1 MNEHASQSET
11 EQNKRVHTVEYAGP
25 LTPLPG
31 EIAIKEA
38 DRLGWAS
45 HSKLSEM
52 AKLGQISRRQPSP
65 HFSYVKLDELK
76 KIFGETPPGVTRRRR
91 TEKTKTPTVPLNIT
105 KEERRIIF
113 GEIDSHYLDES
124 RGYAEGWDDEKVAA
138 SLKVP
143 VGWVRSVREENFGP
157 EKGDEVSLAVKELQ
171 SYVAD
176 ADVLM
181 IKIRTVWMERDQ
193 IIKKMVDDQNRIV
206 NESKKVHAAID
217 IARSKINRLIKKK

>member
-1 MNEHASQSET
+1 MNEHASQSNT
-11 EQNKRVHTVEYAGP
+11 EQGKRVHTVEYVGP
-25 LTPLPG
+25 LFPLPG
-31 EIAIKEA
+31 EISITEA

-45 HSKLSEM
+45 HSKLSNL
-52 AKLGQISRRQPSP
+52 AKLGEISRRRASP
-65 HFSYVKLDELK
+65 HYSYLKLDELK
-76 KIFGETPPGVTRRRR
+76 KIFGETPPGVTRRKRI
-91 TEKTKTPTVPLNIT
+91 EKVKTPTVPLNIT

-113 GEIDSHYLDES
+113 SEIDGHYLDES
-124 RGYAEGWDDEKVAA
+124 RGYAEDWDDEKVAA

-157 EKGDEVSLAVKELQ
+157 EKGDEFSLAVKELQ

-206 NESKKVHAAID
+206 NESKKVHAAIE